1 MHCNTGIYVLF
12 PAICERVSPVH
23 LDQTDWDIINI
34 LSEEYVPNSAIGKQL
49 GLSESTIRQRIKR
62 LKATG
67 DLKIKALRNPNVL
80 GNQQLAIVA
89 VTVDRA
95 KLLDTKAEEI
105 SQLASV
111 LSVAV
116 VSGQYDLLVEV
127 LVDSNKGLI
136 RFLTEDL
143 ASISG
148 ISKTETFVV
157 LKSYNKFV

>member
-1 MHCNTGIYVLF
+1 M
-12 PAICERVSPVH
+12 E

-34 LSEEYVPNSAIGKQL
+34 LSREYVSNSAIGKQL
-49 GLSESTIRQRIKR
+49 GLSESTIRQRVKR
-62 LKATG
+62 LKTTG

-89 VTVDRA
+89 VTVGRA

-105 SQLASV
+105 SQLANV
-111 LSVAV
+111 LSVAI

-127 LVDSNKGLI
+127 LVDSNQGLI
-136 RFLTEDL
+136 RFLTDDL
-143 ASISG
+143 ASVAG

-157 LKSYNKFV
+157 LKSYDKFV